1 MVQTA
6 VNVFKLCCQAKSLRS
21 WMISASE
28 NGCKPGCGNSRAS
41 KTRSRRR
48 RVPGRRIWRQVRG
61 IRRDREAARRPRNEV
76 ALSQFRPRSRNSFQ
90 SLSIYHRSI
99 LLLCLC
105 DAVSSKC
112 RLTNACPKISART
125 RPGYLPRSVQ
135 SRLRGARR
143 RIRSREAGAHD
154 CLGRRQKVLRQGR
167 RRLGSHS
174 IKVTDTFLQRPSSRV
189 ARSSPSSVSGY
200 MRPAM
205 S

>member
-28 NGCKPGCGNSRAS
+28 NGCRAGRRQFGAS
-41 KTRSRRR
+41 QTWSRRR
-48 RVPGRRIWRQVRG
+48 GVPGRRIWCQVRG
-61 IRRDREAARRPRNEV
+61 IWRDRRAARRSRNQVE
-76 ALSQFRPRSRNSFQ
+76 LSHFRRRSRNSFQ

-125 RPGYLPRSVQ
+125 RPRYLPRGVQ
-135 SRLRGARR
+135 SRLRGTRR
-143 RIRSREAGAHD
+143 RIRSRETGAHD

-167 RRLGSHS
+167 RRVGSHS
-174 IKVTDTFLQRPSSRV
+174 LKVTDTFHQRPSSRV